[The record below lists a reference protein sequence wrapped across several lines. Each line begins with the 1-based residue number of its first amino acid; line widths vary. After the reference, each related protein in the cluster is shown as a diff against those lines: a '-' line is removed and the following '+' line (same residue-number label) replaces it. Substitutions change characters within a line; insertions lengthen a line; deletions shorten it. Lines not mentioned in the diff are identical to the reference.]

1 MAQLVR
7 LLVFAALTIS
17 PRHGGALPRVRPTL
31 LTIPNNAELDD
42 IISRFMTT
50 DEFIPLVAQANLVA
64 HAQSRVAERR
74 FRVRIEHGVW
84 AHRDVS
90 RGPRAETEH

>member
-1 MAQLVR
+1 MA
-7 LLVFAALTIS
+7 AS
-17 PRHGGALPRVRPTL
+17 HRVQPTL
-31 LTIPNNAELDD
+31 LTILNNAELED
-42 IISRFMTT
+42 IISRVMTT
-50 DEFIPLVAQANLVA
+50 DEFIPRVAQANLAA

-84 AHRDVS
+84 VHRDVS